1 MSAII
6 AEANYDPARRR
17 ALRYFNLFRL
27 IAAGFFL
34 ALGSRL
40 GLGFEA
46 PALFWAAALVYLVFI
61 LALSLPEARRRIG
74 LARLMMIQG
83 FIDLAVLT
91 VVMRLSGGYQSGIP
105 VLMMIFLAGSG
116 LLTEGR
122 IVLLMAALA
131 TVAVLVENSLR
142 SLSGDSQKAGD
153 VFRVA
158 LTCSSFF
165 GIAIVARLLAL
176 RARSN
181 ATLAAERSVE
191 LAQQEAINAHIIHD
205 MHDGV
210 IVLRADGI
218 VRQVNPS
225 ACTLLGQ
232 AHIEGRPLVEI
243 DPALAKLCRNTNT
256 NEVGQLITLGR
267 TRRLLR
273 CRIAGGSNGMESGS
287 SDLEGDKLIYLTDL
301 EDIQRRMQQLKL
313 VSLGRLTA
321 NMAHEIRN
329 PLSAVTQAAEL
340 LREEKRGDMQIRL
353 AHIIEDNAR
362 RIEHMIR
369 DVLALGRRESAHPE
383 ALPLASFVSGL
394 FDEAGM
400 RGENERAV
408 FQANIDPALTLGIDR
423 SHLHRILDNLLANAR
438 RYCSGKPGAIRVDA
452 DDADDGQVSVHV
464 RDDGPGLSEHVR
476 AHLFEPFFT
485 THAKGTGLGLYI
497 ARELAEAN
505 GFSLDLLDDDPASPG
520 AHFILTGRSQP

>member
-1 MSAII
+1 MNAVP
-6 AEANYDPARRR
+6 AETDYDPARRR
-17 ALRYFNLFRL
+17 ALRYFSLFRL
-27 IAAGFFL
+27 VVAGFFL
-34 ALGSRL
+34 TLGSRFD
-40 GLGFEA
+40 LGFEA
-46 PALFWAAALVYLVFI
+46 PKSFGAVALVYLLLI
-61 LALSLPEARRRIG
+61 LVLGVPEVGRRIG
-74 LARLMMIQG
+74 FARLMMLQG
-83 FIDLAVLT
+83 FIDLAVL
-91 VVMRLSGGYQSGIP
+91 VIVMKTSGGYQSGIP
-105 VLMMIFLAGSG
+105 VLMMIVLAGSG

-131 TVAVLVENSLR
+131 TVAVLMENSWRALAGGR
-142 SLSGDSQKAGD
+142 HEAGD
-153 VFRVA
+153 VFQVA

-165 GIAIVARLLAL
+165 GIAIMARLLAL

-181 ATLAAERSVE
+181 AALAAERSAE

-205 MHDGV
+205 MQDGV

-232 AHIEGRPLVEI
+232 ARIEGRPLAEV
-243 DPALAKLCRNTNT
+243 DAALAELCRHAAAS
-256 NEVGQLITLGR
+256 EVGQLITLGR

-273 CRIAGGSNGMESGS
+273 CRVAGGSNGI
-287 SDLEGDKLIYLTDL
+287 EGDKLIYLTDL

-340 LREEKRGDMQIRL
+340 LCEEKRGDMQVRL
-353 AHIIEDNAR
+353 AHIVKDNAR

-369 DVLALGRRESAHPE
+369 DVLALGRRERAHPE
-383 ALPLASFVSGL
+383 ALSLAGFVSGL
-394 FDEAGM
+394 FDEVGLH
-400 RGENERAV
+400 GENERAI
-408 FQANIDPALTLGIDR
+408 FQADIDPALTLGIDR
-423 SHLHRILDNLLANAR
+423 SHLHRILGNLLANAR
-438 RYCSGKPGAIRVDA
+438 RYCSGEPGAVRVDA
-452 DDADDGQVSVHV
+452 VDAGNGQISVHV
-464 RDDGPGLSEHVR
+464 SDDGPGLDEQARV
-476 AHLFEPFFT
+476 HLFEPFFT

-505 GFSLDLLDDDPASPG
+505 GFSLDLLDGDPAISG